1 MLDRIA
7 ELRAQAEA
15 EIGAADTS
23 AAIEEA
29 RVKHLGRKAELP
41 NLLRGVAQLA
51 PEERGKVGKAANEA
65 RQALE
70 ALAEQRL
77 ADLEAAE
84 LDTKLATDRVDVT
97 LPGDPPQPVGRLH
110 LLTQTRRE
118 IEDVFIGLG
127 FKLAEGPEVES
138 VYYNF
143 DALNHDPA
151 HPARSRHDT
160 FYVAQGGSETSQHV
174 LRTHTSP

>member
-15 EIGAADTS
+15 EITEAGTS

-77 ADLEAAE
+77 ADLEAAGR
-84 LDTKLATDRVDVT
+84 DTRRPPDGVAAPRR
-97 LPGDPPQPVGRLH
+97 GAPPQPVGRLH

-127 FKLAEGPEVES
+127 FKLA
-138 VYYNF
+138 
-143 DALNHDPA
+143 
-151 HPARSRHDT
+151 
-160 FYVAQGGSETSQHV
+160 
-174 LRTHTSP
+174 